1 MKSTLR
7 MVVLSALALLV
18 CMPAAFAQT
27 PEVSPLTVTE
37 PLDVGGTILQPGTY
51 SIRVMPSFADRNKVQ
66 VTSPDL
72 KTVYATVLTVPHY
85 LEPNEQMPNT
95 MFVFYPGMEGR
106 PRALRTWFARFP
118 DASQGGH
125 DIVYEESRAKL
136 LARANKSR
144 VVSYSDTTDVA
155 SINDK
160 TELHVITPEEQVETY
175 TYTPPPA
182 PQVAETRTETRTETP
197 APIETRTE
205 ETTTPTAMTSGATEM
220 PQTAGETPLFA
231 LLGLAALGGA
241 VVFRVARMNG

>member
-1 MKSTLR
+1 MS
-7 MVVLSALALLV
+7 
-18 CMPAAFAQT
+18 
-27 PEVSPLTVTE
+27 
-37 PLDVGGTILQPGTY
+37 
-51 SIRVMPSFADRNKVQ
+51 
-66 VTSPDL
+66 
-72 KTVYATVLTVPHY
+72 VPHY

-95 MFVFYPGMEGR
+95 MFVFFPGTEGQ

-125 DIVYEESRAKL
+125 DIVYEESRAKQ

-155 SINDK
+155 AINDK

-175 TYTPPPA
+175 TYVPPPA
-182 PQVAETRTETRTETP
+182 PRVETP

-205 ETTTPTAMTSGATEM
+205 ETTPTAMTSGATEM
-220 PQTAGETPLFA
+220 PQTAGETPLLA